1 MNKFSF
7 SNKQLNYLRLKRL
20 LDIILVLFLFIF
32 MLPIF
37 IMVSLLIKLTSKG
50 PIIFK
55 QKRTGKNQKVF
66 TIYKF
71 RTMNTETVKNGIALT
86 DSMRKT
92 KLGQILRKTSID
104 ELPQLFNILIGNM
117 SFIGPRPYLINDIKT
132 YSIEQEI
139 RFKVLPGITS
149 WSAVNGRNSLSLQEK
164 YNFEIYYVKNIS
176 LLLDF
181 KIFFKT
187 LIVIFLMKN
196 IDDNTNKQRIA
207 AEIIENEKN

>member
-1 MNKFSF
+1 
-7 SNKQLNYLRLKRL
+7 
-20 LDIILVLFLFIF
+20 
-32 MLPIF
+32 
-37 IMVSLLIKLTSKG
+37 MVSLLIKLTSKG